1 MTKPDI
7 PENSKIHM
15 IGIGGSGVGP
25 IAAIMA
31 QMGFRVSGS
40 DLRISPETEQLRSLG
55 IDLYQGHEAT
65 NVEGADLVVASAA
78 VPDDNPEL
86 LAARSMGIP
95 VWSRAR
101 MLGWLMA
108 GKFGIAVAGTHGKT
122 TTTSML
128 AAALEAVG
136 MSPTVCVGGSGKLG
150 HSEIFVA
157 EACEAFNSF
166 LELRPRMA
174 VVTNIEADHLDYHR
188 SLEGVMKSFQQ
199 FLLQVEKGCAVVCI
213 DCPNVRRVIAD
224 LETPFVTYGLD
235 EEADYQARHIDVST
249 QYPSFDAFARG
260 RSLGRF
266 RLGVPGM
273 HNVKNAMAVV
283 AVVSELGID
292 AEAVRDALARFQ
304 GVGRRF
310 EVLGAGRGITV
321 VDDYA
326 HHPTEVQATISA
338 ARCLNRRIVAVFQ
351 PHLYSR
357 TQYFAK
363 EFADSLKLADVVYV
377 SEIYAARE
385 KPIRGVSAVT
395 IVDLINQDEP
405 GKARFVQEKAQIP
418 DELLQILKPNDLV
431 LVMGAGDIRTA
442 GEMLLER
449 LRE

>member
-40 DLRISPETEQLRSLG
+40 DLRISPETEHLRSLG
-55 IDLYQGHEAT
+55 ITLYQGHEAT
-65 NVEGADLVVASAA
+65 NVEGVDLVVASAA

-122 TTTSML
+122 TTTSMIG
-128 AAALEAVG
+128 AALESVG
-136 MSPTVCVGGSGKLG
+136 MDPTVCVGGHGKLG

-166 LELRPRMA
+166 LELRPRIA

-188 SLEGVMKSFQQ
+188 SLEGVMNSFYQ
-199 FLLQVEKGCAVVCI
+199 FLSRIESGCAVVCV
-213 DCPNVRRVIAD
+213 DCPNVRKVIANVQM
-224 LETPFVTYGLD
+224 PIVTYGLD
-235 EEADYQARHIDVST
+235 EEANYRAHGIDVST
-249 QYPSFDAFARG
+249 EHPSFDASAGG
-260 RSLGRF
+260 RPLGRF
-266 RLGVPGM
+266 RLCIPGM
-273 HNVKNAMAVV
+273 HNVQNAMAVL

-292 AEAVRDALARFQ
+292 PEAVRDALARFQ
-304 GVGRRF
+304 GVRRRF
-310 EVLGAGRGITV
+310 EVLGAGRGITI

-326 HHPTEVQATISA
+326 HHPTEVKATISA
-338 ARCLNRRIVAVFQ
+338 ARCLNRRVIAVFQ

-357 TQYFAK
+357 TQYFAR
-363 EFADSLKLADVVYV
+363 EFAESLKLADLVYV
-377 SEIYAARE
+377 SEIYGARE
-385 KPIRGVSAVT
+385 KPLPGVSAVT
-395 IVDLINQDEP
+395 IVDLINQNEP

-418 DELLQILKPNDLV
+418 DELLQILKRDDLV
-431 LVMGAGDIRTA
+431 LVMGAGDIRRA

-449 LRE
+449 LRV